1 MERALVGRRVLTVR
15 ELTFHEKRKRDG
27 KELWPRDLGGQDFL
41 DIFQT
46 WAEKATE
53 NPHADEKNQRWL
65 RIQTVERVAPRLLLL
80 QVSIGTFG
88 ERGEL
93 VNIETQEVDAELS
106 ERQAATGVCRLL
118 LAVPPIC
125 APAFLLAEESF
136 RGASGG
142 AVMKFF
148 LRDFRETNQ
157 VATLEH
163 TMAVESEAWSEHA
176 RLKEVEVQVKARPA
190 DVSDDAVLEVGT
202 LSHIAKP
209 EKRKWFSRSLLSKL
223 NDKKQLVALVGV
235 KDLGEDHEVY
245 VTMQR
250 DGRQK
255 KFILGD
261 DSAPRIR
268 EVLNEAAEDPVSD
281 EKFLEVGIGKVRDLL
296 ARLNEEWHDEWGAA
310 QDT

>member
-1 MERALVGRRVLTVR
+1 MGRRVLTVR

-27 KELWPRDLGGQDFL
+27 KELWPRNLGGQDFL
-41 DIFQT
+41 NIFQT

-53 NPHADEKNQRWL
+53 NPHTDERNQRWL
-65 RIQTVERVAPRLLLL
+65 RIRTVEHVAPRLLLL

-106 ERQAATGVCRLL
+106 EQQAATGVCRLL

-148 LRDFRETNQ
+148 LEDFRENNQ

-163 TMAVESEAWSEHA
+163 AMAVESEAWSEHA
-176 RLKEVEVQVKARPA
+176 RLKEVEVQVKSRPA
-190 DVSDDAVLEVGT
+190 HLENDVAVEVGT
-202 LSHIAKP
+202 LCHIAKP
-209 EKRKWFSRSLLSKL
+209 QKRKWFGRSLLDKL
-223 NDKKQLVALVGV
+223 NDKKQLAALVGV

-268 EVLNEAAEDPVSD
+268 EVLNEATEDPVSD
-281 EKFLEVGIGKVRDLL
+281 EKFLEVGIDKVRDLL
-296 ARLNEEWHDEWGAA
+296 YRLNQQWHDEWGVA
-310 QDT
+310 QDV